1 MSERPARRSGAA
13 ELQRRNRELS
23 ILNAI
28 ASALNSTV
36 DLNEALHAALAQV
49 AALLDL
55 HTGWVWLLDEE
66 TCQPYLAA
74 SQDLPPGLANYP
86 HRMEGTC
93 YCLDT
98 YTAGDLSGAA
108 NVNVVT
114 CTRLKGLV
122 DGANGLRYHA
132 SIPLYAQEKKLGV
145 LNVASSDWRELA
157 PDDLRLLH
165 TIGDLLSIAVERAR
179 LFARSTQMGA
189 VEERNRLARE
199 IHDTLAQ
206 GIAGIALRLESADAL
221 AEANADPEQVR
232 QSIQSALK
240 QARQTLEE
248 ARRSVLDLRAAPLE
262 GRTLAQA
269 VAALAAATGA
279 DDPHITTEITG
290 AAQPLPV
297 RIEVGIYRIIQE
309 ALANIRRHAHARN
322 ATIRLEITPDA
333 LTAMVSDDGRGFNP
347 ERGLHGHYGLLGI
360 RERAR
365 LLGGEAQVRS
375 ARGRGARI
383 EVRIPLSP
391 REKDE

>member
-55 HTGWVWLLDEE
+55 HAGWVWLLDEE

-269 VAALAAATGA
+269 VAALAATTGP

-322 ATIRLEITPDA
+322 AT
-333 LTAMVSDDGRGFNP
+333 
-347 ERGLHGHYGLLGI
+347 
-360 RERAR
+360 
-365 LLGGEAQVRS
+365 
-375 ARGRGARI
+375 
-383 EVRIPLSP
+383 
-391 REKDE
+391 

>member
-1 MSERPARRSGAA
+1 MPPQASGRRSSAA
-13 ELQRRNRELS
+13 ELQRRNRDLS

-49 AALLDL
+49 AALLNL

-74 SQDLPPGLANYP
+74 SQDLPPGLANFP

-98 YTAGDLSGAA
+98 YTAGDLNGAA

-165 TIGDLLSIAVERAR
+165 TIGDLLSIAIERAR
-179 LFARSTQMGA
+179 LFARSARMGA

-206 GIAGIALRLESADAL
+206 GIAGIALRLESADAI
-221 AEANADPEQVR
+221 AESNADPDAVR
-232 QSIQSALK
+232 ESIQSAL
-240 QARQTLEE
+240 QLARETLEE

-269 VAALAAATGA
+269 VTALAESFGS
-279 DDPHITTEITG
+279 DDPEITTEVIG
-290 AAQPLPV
+290 GAQPLPV
-297 RIEVGIYRIIQE
+297 RIEVGVYRIIQE
-309 ALANIRRHAHARN
+309 ALANVRRHAHARH
-322 ATIRLEITPDA
+322 ATVHLEITPERLVA
-333 LTAMVSDDGRGFNP
+333 VVSDNGKGFAAD
-347 ERGLHGHYGLLGI
+347 RQLHGHYGLLGI

-365 LLGGEAQVRS
+365 LLGGEAQVQS
-375 ARGRGARI
+375 TRGRGTRI
-383 EVRIPLSP
+383 TIAIPL
-391 REKDE
+391 EEH

>member
-1 MSERPARRSGAA
+1 MSERSSRRSGAA

-23 ILNAI
+23 ILNTI

-36 DLNEALHAALAQV
+36 DLAEALHAALAQV

-86 HRMEGTC
+86 RRMEGTC

-98 YTAGDLSGAA
+98 YIAGDLGGAA

-122 DGANGLRYHA
+122 DGTNGLRYHA

-165 TIGDLLSIAVERAR
+165 IIGDLLSIAVERAR

-206 GIAGIALRLESADAL
+206 GMAGIALTLESADAL
-221 AEANADPEQVR
+221 AEANATPEQVR
-232 QSIQSALK
+232 QSIQSALT
-240 QARQTLEE
+240 QTRATLEE

-262 GRTLAQA
+262 GRTLSQA
-269 VAALAAATGA
+269 VAALAASTTP
-279 DDPHITTEITG
+279 DDPNITTEITG
-290 AAQPLPV
+290 GAQPLPV
-297 RIEVGIYRIIQE
+297 RIEVGVYRIIQE
-309 ALANIRRHAHARN
+309 ALANIRHHARARHA
-322 ATIRLEITPDA
+322 TIHLVINPEL
-333 LTAMVSDDGRGFNP
+333 LTAIISDDGKGFNP
-347 ERGLHGHYGLLGI
+347 DRDLHGHYGLLGM

-365 LLGGEAQVRS
+365 LLGGEAQVQS
-375 ARGRGARI
+375 TRGRGTRI
-383 EVRIPLSP
+383 EIRIPLEE
-391 REKDE
+391 RR

>member
-1 MSERPARRSGAA
+1 MPERPEHPARQSGAA
-13 ELQRRNRELS
+13 KLQRRNRELS

-49 AALLDL
+49 ASLLDL
-55 HTGWVWLLDEE
+55 QTGWVWLLDEE

-86 HRMEGTC
+86 RRMEGTC

-98 YTAGDLSGAA
+98 YTAGDLAGAA

-122 DGANGLRYHA
+122 DGTNGLRYHA

-165 TIGDLLSIAVERAR
+165 TIGDLLSIAIERAR

-221 AEANADPEQVR
+221 AEASADPEHVR

-240 QARQTLEE
+240 LTRETLEE

-262 GRTLAQA
+262 GRTLSQA
-269 VAALAAATGA
+269 VEALAAASEP
-279 DDPHITTEITG
+279 DDPRITTEIVG

-297 RIEVGIYRIIQE
+297 RIEVGVYRIIQE
-309 ALANIRRHAHARN
+309 ALANVRRHAHAHS
-322 ATIRLEITPDA
+322 ATIHLEITPEH
-333 LTAMVSDDGRGFNP
+333 LTLIVSDDGKGFSP
-347 ERGLHGHYGLLGI
+347 DRRLHGHYGLLGI

-365 LLGGEAQVRS
+365 LLGGEAQVLS
-375 ARGRGARI
+375 TRGRGTRI
-383 EVRIPLSP
+383 EIRIPL
-391 REKDE
+391 EEH

>member
-365 LLGGEAQVRS
+365 LLGGEAQVLS
-375 ARGRGARI
+375 TRGRGTRI
-383 EVRIPLSP
+383 EVHIPLEE
-391 REKDE
+391 R